1 MIRLIKKKAKS
12 IVCGMLAA
20 VTLFTMNPAVFA
32 TETATQTDTVSS
44 VDVSGS
50 DAADKSNTDSTAD
63 STTPAGSEANDKVT
77 ISKNDKPY
85 LSLGADLTP
94 DQRATVLGFMGI
106 ELTDLDKYDVVYVN
120 NDEEHK
126 YLDSYISKSEIG
138 TRSLSSVLITEDKK
152 GAGLSVSTHNI
163 NYCTVGMYKNA
174 LATAG
179 IADAKIIVAGPFPIS
194 GTAALVGTL
203 KAYEEMTGKKLDD
216 KGTDAAMDELVT
228 TGELNKSIDGDSQDI
243 EAMIAEDAIKEAA
256 KDYDL
261 KLSDDDIAK
270 LTSLLMKLKDANI
283 DWDSVINQAH
293 DWASKL
299 GDKIN
304 DPGFWEKLGN
314 FFMDL
319 WDKIKSLFS

>member
-12 IVCGMLAA
+12 IVCSVLAA

-50 DAADKSNTDSTAD
+50 DAADKSNTDST
-63 STTPAGSEANDKVT
+63 TTAGSEANDKVT
-77 ISKNDKPY
+77 ISNNDKPY

-216 KGTDAAMDELVT
+216 KVTDAAMDELVT
-228 TGELNKSIDGDSQDI
+228 TGELNKSCLL
-243 EAMIAEDAIKEAA
+243 
-256 KDYDL
+256 Y
-261 KLSDDDIAK
+261 
-270 LTSLLMKLKDANI
+270 TSPSPRDTR
-283 DWDSVINQAH
+283 
-293 DWASKL
+293 
-299 GDKIN
+299 
-304 DPGFWEKLGN
+304 
-314 FFMDL
+314 
-319 WDKIKSLFS
+319 

>member
-1 MIRLIKKKAKS
+1 MIRSIKKKAKS
-12 IVCGMLAA
+12 IVCSVLAA
-20 VTLFTMNPAVFA
+20 VTLFTMNPVVFA

-63 STTPAGSEANDKVT
+63 STTTAGSEANDKVT
-77 ISKNDKPY
+77 ISNNDKPY

-179 IADAKIIVAGPFPIS
+179 IADAKIRVARPCPIS
-194 GTAALVGTL
+194 
-203 KAYEEMTGKKLDD
+203 
-216 KGTDAAMDELVT
+216 
-228 TGELNKSIDGDSQDI
+228 
-243 EAMIAEDAIKEAA
+243 
-256 KDYDL
+256 
-261 KLSDDDIAK
+261 
-270 LTSLLMKLKDANI
+270 
-283 DWDSVINQAH
+283 
-293 DWASKL
+293 
-299 GDKIN
+299 
-304 DPGFWEKLGN
+304 
-314 FFMDL
+314 
-319 WDKIKSLFS
+319 

>member
-12 IVCGMLAA
+12 IVCGVLAA

-32 TETATQTDTVSS
+32 TENATQADPAASAETSAGDSSTATDNSTVDS
-44 VDVSGS
+44 
-50 DAADKSNTDSTAD
+50 ATDSAAA
-63 STTPAGSEANDKVT
+63 AGGEANDKVT
-77 ISKNDKPY
+77 ISKSDKPY

-120 NDEEHK
+120 NDEEHR

-216 KGTDAAMDELVT
+216 KVTDAAMD
-228 TGELNKSIDGDSQDI
+228 
-243 EAMIAEDAIKEAA
+243 
-256 KDYDL
+256 
-261 KLSDDDIAK
+261 
-270 LTSLLMKLKDANI
+270 
-283 DWDSVINQAH
+283 
-293 DWASKL
+293 
-299 GDKIN
+299 
-304 DPGFWEKLGN
+304 
-314 FFMDL
+314 
-319 WDKIKSLFS
+319 

>member
-1 MIRLIKKKAKS
+1 MIRFIKKKAKS
-12 IVCGMLAA
+12 IVCGVLAA

-32 TETATQTDTVSS
+32 TESATQTDTASS
-44 VDVSGS
+44 VEASAGDSS
-50 DAADKSNTDSTAD
+50 AAADNSTAD
-63 STTPAGSEANDKVT
+63 STTAAGGETNDKVT

-138 TRSLSSVLITEDKK
+138 TRSLSSVLITEDTK

-179 IADAKIIVAGPFPIS
+179 IADAKIIVA
-194 GTAALVGTL
+194 
-203 KAYEEMTGKKLDD
+203 
-216 KGTDAAMDELVT
+216 
-228 TGELNKSIDGDSQDI
+228 
-243 EAMIAEDAIKEAA
+243 
-256 KDYDL
+256 
-261 KLSDDDIAK
+261 
-270 LTSLLMKLKDANI
+270 
-283 DWDSVINQAH
+283 
-293 DWASKL
+293 
-299 GDKIN
+299 
-304 DPGFWEKLGN
+304 
-314 FFMDL
+314 
-319 WDKIKSLFS
+319 

>member
-12 IVCGMLAA
+12 IVCSVLAA

-50 DAADKSNTDSTAD
+50 DAADKSNTDST
-63 STTPAGSEANDKVT
+63 TTAAGSEANDKVT
-77 ISKNDKPY
+77 ISNNDKPY

-106 ELTDLDKYDVVYVN
+106 ELTDLDNYDVVYVN

-163 NYCTVGMYKNA
+163 NYCTVGMYK
-174 LATAG
+174 
-179 IADAKIIVAGPFPIS
+179 
-194 GTAALVGTL
+194 
-203 KAYEEMTGKKLDD
+203 
-216 KGTDAAMDELVT
+216 
-228 TGELNKSIDGDSQDI
+228 
-243 EAMIAEDAIKEAA
+243 
-256 KDYDL
+256 
-261 KLSDDDIAK
+261 LSLIH
-270 LTSLLMKLKDANI
+270 I
-283 DWDSVINQAH
+283 
-293 DWASKL
+293 
-299 GDKIN
+299 
-304 DPGFWEKLGN
+304 
-314 FFMDL
+314 
-319 WDKIKSLFS
+319 

>member
-12 IVCGMLAA
+12 IVCGVLAA

-32 TETATQTDTVSS
+32 TENATQTDTAASVEASAGDSS
-44 VDVSGS
+44 AV
-50 DAADKSNTDSTAD
+50 
-63 STTPAGSEANDKVT
+63 AGGETNDKVT

-138 TRSLSSVLITEDKK
+138 TRSLSSVLITEDTT

-179 IADAKIIVAGPFPIS
+179 IADAKIIVAGRS
-194 GTAALVGTL
+194 
-203 KAYEEMTGKKLDD
+203 EERR
-216 KGTDAAMDELVT
+216 
-228 TGELNKSIDGDSQDI
+228 
-243 EAMIAEDAIKEAA
+243 
-256 KDYDL
+256 
-261 KLSDDDIAK
+261 
-270 LTSLLMKLKDANI
+270 
-283 DWDSVINQAH
+283 
-293 DWASKL
+293 
-299 GDKIN
+299 
-304 DPGFWEKLGN
+304 
-314 FFMDL
+314 
-319 WDKIKSLFS
+319 